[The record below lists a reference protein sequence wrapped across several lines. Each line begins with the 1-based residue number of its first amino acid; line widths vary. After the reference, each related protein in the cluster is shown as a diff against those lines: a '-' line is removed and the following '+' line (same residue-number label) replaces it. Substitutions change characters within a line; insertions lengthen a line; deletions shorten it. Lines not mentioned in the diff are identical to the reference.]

1 MRREYEEPADR
12 MLDRQYHDA
21 EKLRV
26 AQDIFGDDDEDLELP
41 QVGQTDKIAAPDEVP
56 LDSIFDADEIDDP
69 FSTTQDKQI
78 ESLDIC
84 ERL

>member
-1 MRREYEEPADR
+1 M
-12 MLDRQYHDA
+12 
-21 EKLRV
+21 
-26 AQDIFGDDDEDLELP
+26 P
-41 QVGQTDKIAAPDEVP
+41 QVGQTDKITAPDEVP